1 MSNQKQIADAIKME
15 YREEVSG
22 YMDDI
27 RKKKFKDKYKPKHQ
41 ILFDYQYMNEN
52 EKENFLKEYIHP
64 DMHWARKSKTGIDY
78 VLREPIWEVN
88 TFPLFTKKFC
98 RMIIEEVENFDEFI
112 GEHEGVNKKRPYTT
126 TDSHLDCYPGRHED
140 DVPLSFLYDDIKSV
154 YIHPI
159 LSYVW
164 GFQVKDDENSW
175 VARYNPD
182 EQKHLKFHTDD
193 AVCASVVSLNNNFE
207 GGGTIFLR
215 QKTKIEPKRRT
226 E

>member
-78 VLREPIWEVN
+78 VLREPIWEVY

-98 RMIIEEVENFDEFI
+98 RMIIEEVENFEAWATVLKS
-112 GEHEGVNKKRPYTT
+112 GQV
-126 TDSHLDCYPGRHED
+126 
-140 DVPLSFLYDDIKSV
+140 KSV
-154 YIHPI
+154 
-159 LSYVW
+159 
-164 GFQVKDDENSW
+164 DDAIKCYNYWKKYHENS
-175 VARYNPD
+175 
-182 EQKHLKFHTDD
+182 
-193 AVCASVVSLNNNFE
+193 
-207 GGGTIFLR
+207 
-215 QKTKIEPKRRT
+215 
-226 E
+226 